1 MATAITLEYDGTE
14 QSLADWGIALDSVQ
28 LTERNLAA
36 SVLSFVRLGDTISTA
51 ATFAYRGKVIL
62 RVNRVGSGTTWTDGT
77 GTRVDFI
84 GYRLLHVV
92 QSNGQNFGVQYQFA
106 NAWHFLE
113 QTPYVQFFVTRDT
126 DGSVL
131 NTKQVPELLLF
142 QRLDGSN
149 AIEARNSGEQIGD
162 ILQFVLDAFAAQSMA
177 QPFIIGTINPALVL
191 PSYQTRQLM
200 CEDAILKCV
209 ELSPDV
215 NVWFDYSTDVGG
227 EPTPTIHF
235 LSRASQTAVALAL
248 HNGTDHKSLA
258 IMQRPDLK
266 PRSVVVTYKITGSDS
281 GSLWVVYLTDK
292 YGPNGQSHA
301 SDPDYG
307 LDVLTQFIDLQGRQT
322 NSVSADVAVTAVDA
336 THATDATRIAWW
348 KLKSPKLALDKIAG
362 ISISA
367 GSVTVKD
374 QAGTT
379 VSLATYPNE
388 LTRGPLPG
396 WTTKTAKWVTITC
409 KADYAVYTSSAS
421 ATGTIDPHKVN
432 HLKDQE
438 ISVKL
443 QVTDATTTVYNTE
456 SESISGETVPGLVEI
471 VDGVGTFSN
480 GLAKQLWDV
489 LSVDQ
494 FEGEDVRV
502 ADVPSGAVTFA
513 NKLNLTGGLSAWST
527 MAAQIQGI
535 TRHYGSG
542 EVSVSFGPTK
552 HNNADALNQLL
563 QWSRPRFVWFN
574 PNLQETGQLSGA
586 SGPVE
591 AGGDT
596 PKENTDSGSGTHKR
610 FGVSGTFEE

>member
-1 MATAITLEYDGTE
+1 MALAITLEYDGVE
-14 QSLADWGIALDSVQ
+14 QSLADWGISLDSVT
-28 LTERNLAA
+28 LAERNLAA

-62 RVNRVGSGTTWTDGT
+62 RVNREGSGTTWADGA
-77 GTRVDFI
+77 GARVDFI
-84 GYRLLHVV
+84 GYRLLHLV
-92 QSNGQNFGVQYQFA
+92 QSSGENFGVQYQFA

-113 QTPYVQFFVTRDT
+113 QTPYVQFFVSRDT
-126 DGSVL
+126 DGEVL
-131 NTKQVPELLLF
+131 FTKQVPELLLF

-149 AIEARNSGEQIGD
+149 AIEARNSGEQIED

-177 QPFIIGTINPALVL
+177 QPFIIGDIDPALVL

-215 NVWFDYSTDVGG
+215 NVWFDYSTDVEG

-235 LSRASQTAVALAL
+235 LSRGSQTAVELAL

-258 IMQRPDLK
+258 IMARPDLK

-281 GSLWVVYLTDK
+281 GALWIQYLTDK

-322 NSVSADVAVTAVDA
+322 QSVSADITTRTVDA
-336 THATDATRIAWW
+336 TNATEATRLNWW
-348 KLKSPKLALDKIAG
+348 KEKSPKLKSDKISGLA
-362 ISISA
+362 IDPA
-367 GSVTVKD
+367 SVTVKED
-374 QAGTT
+374 TTGTT
-379 VSLATYPNE
+379 VSLGTYARE
-388 LTRGPLPG
+388 LIGQPLPG
-396 WTTKTAKWVTITC
+396 WTGKTTKWVEVRC
-409 KADYAVYTSSAS
+409 KASYNIYATSTA
-421 ATGTIDPHKVN
+421 ATGATAALATKKIT
-432 HLKDQE
+432 DQE
-438 ISVKL
+438 ISVRL
-443 QVTDATTTVYNTE
+443 QVTDATTTVYNTS
-456 SESISGETVPGLVEI
+456 SEVVEGEAVPGLVEI

-480 GLAKQLWDV
+480 GLAKQIWDV

-513 NKLNLTGGLSAWST
+513 NKLNLTGGLSAWAT
-527 MAAQIQGI
+527 MAAQIQSI
-535 TRHYGSG
+535 TRHYGTG
-542 EVSVSFGPTK
+542 EVSVSFGPPK
-552 HNNADALNQLL
+552 HNNADALNQLI

-574 PNLQETGQLSGA
+574 PALQETGQISGGD
-586 SGPVE
+586 GPIE
-591 AGGDT
+591 AGGET
-596 PKENTDSGSGTHKR
+596 PKENTDHGSGTEE
-610 FGVSGTFEE
+610 VSGAVYEY

>member
-1 MATAITLEYDGTE
+1 MAIAITLEYDGVE
-14 QSLADWGIALDSVQ
+14 QSLADWGIALDSIQ

-36 SVLSFVRLGDTISTA
+36 SVLSFVRLGDSLSTA
-51 ATFAYRGKVIL
+51 AAFPYRGKIIL
-62 RVNRVGSGTTWTDGT
+62 RVNRSGSGTSWSDGT
-77 GTRVDFI
+77 GARVDFI
-84 GYRLLHVV
+84 GYRLLHLV
-92 QSNGQNFGVQYQFA
+92 QSTGENFGVQYQFA

-126 DGSVL
+126 DGEAL
-131 NTKQVPELLLF
+131 TTKQVPELLLF
-142 QRLDGSN
+142 QRLDESN
-149 AIEARNSGEQIGD
+149 AIESRTSGEQIED

-177 QPFIIGTINPALVL
+177 QPFIIGTIDPALVL

-200 CEDAILKCV
+200 CAAAILKCV

-215 NVWFDYSTDVGG
+215 NLYFDYSTDVAGV
-227 EPTPTIHF
+227 PTPTIHF
-235 LSRASQTAVALAL
+235 LNRSSQSGVSLAL

-307 LDVLTQFIDLQGRQT
+307 LDVLTQFIDLQGRQS
-322 NSVSADVAVTAVDA
+322 NSVSADIA
-336 THATDATRIAWW
+336 TQTVNASHATDATRLAWW
-348 KLKSPKLALDKIAG
+348 RLKSPTLASDKING
-362 ISISA
+362 LSIST
-367 GSVTVKD
+367 GSITVKD
-374 QAGTT
+374 DAGST
-379 VSLATYPNE
+379 VDLATYPNE

-396 WTTKTAKWVTITC
+396 WTTKTAKWVTIKC
-409 KADYAVYTSSAS
+409 KATFTVYATAAA
-421 ATGTIDPHKVN
+421 ATAETDSLATRKRV
-432 HLKDQE
+432 DEE
-438 ISVKL
+438 ISVRL
-443 QVTDATTTVYNTE
+443 QVTDATTVVYNTE
-456 SESISGETVPGLVEI
+456 SESITGETVPGLVEI

-480 GLAKQLWDV
+480 GLAKQLYDV

-494 FEGEDVRV
+494 YEGEDVRIT
-502 ADVPSGAVTFA
+502 DVPSGAVTFA
-513 NKLNLTGGLSAWST
+513 NKLNLTGGLTAWAT
-527 MAAQIQGI
+527 MAAQIQNI
-535 TRHYGSG
+535 TRHYGKG
-542 EVSVSFGPTK
+542 IVNVSFGPTK

-586 SGPVE
+586 SGPIE

-596 PKENTDSGSGTHKR
+596 PKENTDRGSGNSKVI
-610 FGVSGTFEE
+610 GAVYEY